1 MPWTTWPII
10 SAILRAFFSS
20 WWRVVGISLLLT
32 SHEGE
37 LWAQTKIYTWT
48 DKNGVV
54 HFADSVISPQDFDKV
69 KTITSSP
76 RRPLSTS
83 KTGGDEIPLLLF
95 DDRPSQKFVRAQLE
109 GERGLR
115 EVLMLV
121 DTGAQ
126 ISLIDQELAAELDL
140 EHVQDAE
147 LHGVT
152 GASQGWIGNLSSLR
166 LGGEEIRDLPI
177 MVGPRPGLVLLGMD
191 VLERLKLSVGPRSLQ
206 RNK

>member
-1 MPWTTWPII
+1 M
-10 SAILRAFFSS
+10 FS
-20 WWRVVGISLLLT
+20 
-32 SHEGE
+32 
-37 LWAQTKIYTWT
+37 K
-48 DKNGVV
+48 
-54 HFADSVISPQDFDKV
+54 
-69 KTITSSP
+69 
-76 RRPLSTS
+76 S

-126 ISLIDQELAAELDL
+126 ISLIDQQLAEELAVD
-140 EHVQDAE
+140 HVQDAE
-147 LHGVT
+147 LQGVT

-166 LGGEEIRDLPI
+166 LGEEEIRDLPI

>member
-1 MPWTTWPII
+1 MPWTIWLVV
-10 SAILRAFFSS
+10 SAIARVLSAS
-20 WWRVVGISLLLT
+20 WWRIIGISLFLA
-32 SHEGE
+32 SHQSG

-54 HFADSVISPQDFDKV
+54 HFTDSVISPQDFDKV
-69 KTITSSP
+69 KTITSS
-76 RRPLSTS
+76 RRLPAKS
-83 KTGGDEIPLLLF
+83 KAGGDEIPLLLF

-109 GERGLR
+109 GGRGLR

-126 ISLIDQELAAELDL
+126 ISLIDQDLAEELALDHL
-140 EHVQDAE
+140 QDAE
-147 LHGVT
+147 LQGVT

-166 LGGEEIRDLPI
+166 LGEEEIRDLPI